1 MVHTW
6 KRVGRPISISFKMFE
21 LKNIYLFVWR
31 YIYMYMKW
39 LLLFLKLV
47 KKKNFNGIEIP
58 WCMFLTDVYNF
69 IIQLYAL
76 QEKQTLMKTDMDS
89 RFTSES
95 EARYVDSSL
104 STHELRP
111 C

>member
-1 MVHTW
+1 
-6 KRVGRPISISFKMFE
+6 
-21 LKNIYLFVWR
+21 
-31 YIYMYMKW
+31 
-39 LLLFLKLV
+39 
-47 KKKNFNGIEIP
+47 
-58 WCMFLTDVYNF
+58 MFLTDVYNF

-95 EARYVDSSL
+95 EARYVDSSS

>member
-1 MVHTW
+1 MKTSW
-6 KRVGRPISISFKMFE
+6 KTNFYKFQDVWVEKHILVCLKIHLHVYEVITFILEISE
-21 LKNIYLFVWR
+21 E
-31 YIYMYMKW
+31 
-39 LLLFLKLV
+39 
-47 KKKNFNGIEIP
+47 KNFNGIEIP

-95 EARYVDSSL
+95 EARYVESSS